1 MPLRSRSA
9 YATIPEAQAGLIGLV
24 AQNLEQLRQGVP
36 AISGALR
43 AKRLRYIRH
52 DPEEAWLS
60 LRDLWRRGGGDCEDL
75 AAAVAAELI
84 AQGIPARVVI
94 RPVRPG
100 LWHAQVYR
108 ADNRTILDPSI
119 TGGMRGAG

>member
-9 YATIPEAQAGLIGLV
+9 YATIPEAQAGLVGLV

-84 AQGIPARVVI
+84 AQGIPAQVVI

-100 LWHAQVYR
+100 LWHAQVLR
-108 ADNRTILDPSI
+108 RDNRTILDPSI